1 MFDSETSESLFTV
14 MNLVDHTALYRIENN
29 LAQSRQIRMG
39 VGAVWFNTVMFLVV
53 VGSVV
58 LFLIGQYHATK
69 QVLQP
74 VNIAQTE
81 MNWNNSGRSI
91 RNAIEL

>member
-14 MNLVDHTALYRIENN
+14 MNLVDHSALYRIENN
-29 LAQSRQIRMG
+29 LAQTRQIRMG
-39 VGAVWFNTVMFLVV
+39 AGEVWFNTVMFLCVL
-53 VGSVV
+53 GSIV
-58 LFLIGQYHATK
+58 LFLVSQYHATK

-81 MNWNNSGRSI
+81 MNWNNPPNSI